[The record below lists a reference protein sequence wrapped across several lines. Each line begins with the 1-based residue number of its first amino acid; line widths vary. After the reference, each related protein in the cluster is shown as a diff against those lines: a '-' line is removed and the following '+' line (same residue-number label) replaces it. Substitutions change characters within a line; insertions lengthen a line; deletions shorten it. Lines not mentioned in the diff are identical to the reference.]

1 MQITVL
7 IPKGWHD
14 SSENHDTPSGLA
26 QPFYT
31 NLMLRSEQSRRDE
44 RIIELCK

>member
-1 MQITVL
+1 M
-7 IPKGWHD
+7 IP
-14 SSENHDTPSGLA
+14 ENHDPSGLA

-44 RIIELCK
+44 RII